1 MRQCETAAPTH
12 RAYGTVGTA
21 IDRRIRLYFPGAA
34 EKEADEHGVTMH
46 GAFALC
52 ALRGWEIE
60 SLLGFSDA
68 YSLDAAGFYLA
79 RQGQFIEW
87 PLVELA
93 RDCSGGAVESWPT
106 ARDEFRRMAMALQS
120 S

>member
-1 MRQCETAAPTH
+1 MTRS
-12 RAYGTVGTA
+12 
-21 IDRRIRLYFPGAA
+21 DA
-34 EKEADEHGVTMH
+34 ERVHDILDACNKMVEIKEADEHGVTMQ

-60 SLLGFSDA
+60 SLVGFSDA